1 MIRHRSAEE
10 IRRFD
15 LMKLG
20 VLLLLIVLLFLTWV
34 ATRQSGL
41 PDLLNEAEAT
51 AVVVATAEAAAGGLT
66 REPATLPAPTL
77 ALPAISA
84 PTGPLAPGALTF
96 SGLAGAGAQVRVL
109 ADGQPIGLAS
119 AGVDGTWSLTADLPA
134 GTHTLVAQTLDNV
147 GGVAAESVPLT
158 IAVGEASATGDQLQA
173 TFDALTNSWT
183 LAGVAAPNVTVAVL
197 SDGAALGTTTADVV
211 GAWSLNVPASA
222 VTGDVIIE
230 SIDAVGVTTRL
241 PVPLGPRPPAIAAP
255 GELSSGPDGGVL
267 LVVPVGVIGW
277 TGQGAPG
284 TQVEALV
291 DGQEAGVAVVDES
304 GNWSLPL
311 DLPPGDHT
319 VQFNSLDAAGVLLAA
334 GQALTVSAGAATLE
348 GPGTPIAEATAAEP
362 TPAGEST
369 SAVESTPVTEAT
381 VIAEATLPA
390 EATPTAGT
398 TPAAELPADTIPAAL
413 QSRPE
418 LATLLAAVQAA
429 GLAEAL
435 AGPGVF
441 TVFAPTND
449 AFAAL
454 PQPVVD
460 ALLANPT
467 ALSQLLQYHI
477 VRGRHTAAQL
487 RTVQPATL
495 NGRLLTIAPEGDGI
509 TINGA
514 AVLAADVAA
523 GNGLLHV
530 IDRILL
536 PPLAAGVRPP
546 IINESGVATFVGP
559 RLTVTG
565 TAEPGRT
572 IYIEMSGEAFG
583 APAVVDASGNWQVSG
598 DVGPGEY
605 VIVAFMVNG
614 ATLEALSRPVALAV
628 R

>member
-197 SDGAALGTTTADVV
+197 SDGAPLGTTTADVV

-277 TGQGAPG
+277 TGQSAPG

-523 GNGLLHV
+523 GTGLLHV

-605 VIVAFMVNG
+605 AIVAFMVNG

>member
-197 SDGAALGTTTADVV
+197 SDGAPLGTTTADVV

-277 TGQGAPG
+277 TGQSAPG

-605 VIVAFMVNG
+605 AIVAFMVNG

>member
-197 SDGAALGTTTADVV
+197 SDGAPLGTTTADVV

-277 TGQGAPG
+277 TGQSAPG

-583 APAVVDASGNWQVSG
+583 APAVVDANGNWQVSG

>member
-230 SIDAVGVTTRL
+230 SIDAVGATTRL

-277 TGQGAPG
+277 TGQSAPG

-572 IYIEMSGEAFG
+572 IYIEVSGEAFG

-598 DVGPGEY
+598 DIGPGEY

>member
-96 SGLAGAGAQVRVL
+96 SGLAGSGAQVRVL

-277 TGQGAPG
+277 TGQSAPG

-319 VQFNSLDAAGVLLAA
+319 VLFNSLDAAGVLLAA

-348 GPGTPIAEATAAEP
+348 GPDTPIAEATAAEP

-495 NGRLLTIAPEGDGI
+495 NGRLLTIAAEGDGI

>member
-1 MIRHRSAEE
+1 MIRNRSAEE

-15 LMKLG
+15 MMKLG
-20 VLLLLIVLLFLTWV
+20 VLLLLIILLFLTWV
-34 ATRQSGL
+34 LTRQSDM
-41 PDLLNEAEAT
+41 PDLLAEAEAT
-51 AVVVATAEAAAGGLT
+51 AVAKATAEAAVGGLT
-66 REPATLPAPTL
+66 REPGAVPVPTL
-77 ALPAISA
+77 AMPAITA

-96 SGLAGAGAQVRVL
+96 GGLAGPGAQVRVL

-119 AGVDGTWSLTADLPA
+119 AGVDGAWSLTTDLPA

-147 GGVAAESVPLT
+147 GGVVAESAPLT
-158 IAVGEASATGDQLQA
+158 IAVGEASATGDQMQA

-197 SDGAALGTTTADVV
+197 SDGAALGTTTADGG
-211 GAWSLNVPASA
+211 GAWSLSVPASA
-222 VTGDVIIE
+222 VTGDVIVQ
-230 SIDAVGVTTRL
+230 SIDAVGVTTSA

-277 TGQGAPG
+277 PGQGAPG

-334 GQALTVSAGAATLE
+334 GQALAVSVGADTVA
-348 GPGTPIAEATAAEP
+348 GPGTPIAEATVVE
-362 TPAGEST
+362 TPSGA
-369 SAVESTPVTEAT
+369 EAT
-381 VIAEATLPA
+381 PINEATSIAEATSVAGATPVA
-390 EATPTAGT
+390 ETTPTAQ
-398 TPAAELPADTIPAAL
+398 LPPDTIPAAL
-413 QSRPE
+413 RGRPE
-418 LATLLAAVQAA
+418 LSTLLAAAQAA
-429 GLAEAL
+429 GLAETL
-435 AGPGVF
+435 AGPGQF

-467 ALSQLLQYHI
+467 ALSQLLQYH
-477 VRGRHTAAQL
+477 VVGGRHTAAQL

-495 NGRLLTIAPEGDGI
+495 NGRLLTIAPQGDGI

-514 AVLAADVAA
+514 AVLVADVEA

-536 PPLAAGVRPP
+536 PPLATGVRPP
-546 IINESGVATFVGP
+546 IINESGVTTFVGP
-559 RLTVTG
+559 RLTIVG

-572 IYIEMSGEAFG
+572 IYVEVSGEAFG
-583 APAVVDASGNWQVSG
+583 APAVVDASGNWQVTG
-598 DVGPGEY
+598 DIGPGQHG
-605 VIVAFMVNG
+605 IVAFMVNG
-614 ATLEALSRPVALAV
+614 ATLEAFSRSVALTV
-628 R
+628 P

>member
-413 QSRPE
+413 QSQPE